1 MIIKIKDK
9 NGNNIAECVL
19 QYEDIGIW
27 NVCDKTNIKNIS
39 FDINEDKEFESEYD
53 NIIDITLSI

>member
-9 NGNNIAECVL
+9 SGNNIAECDL

-27 NVCDKTNIKNIS
+27 NICNKTNIKNIS
-39 FDINEDKEFESEYD
+39 FDINENRKFESEYD

>member
-9 NGNNIAECVL
+9 NGNNIAECDL

-39 FDINEDKEFESEYD
+39 FDINEDREFESEYD
-53 NIIDITLSI
+53 NVIDITLSI